1 MSSVPNPQFDTV
13 LASAKAGDS
22 IAFEQLYRMLNRR
35 VASFASARRA
45 ADPEGVVNDVFVRV
59 FKNLPTFEGDENRF
73 IGWVFQIA
81 RNLLID
87 ESRHRQRRVDELLL
101 AEQPTMQA
109 PTNID
114 EEVMSQIE
122 GERLLRQLD
131 CLTDDQRDV
140 VLLRVVADQSLEVV
154 AASLD
159 KNVGAIKSIQ
169 RRALRTLAREFDEI
183 LPEAVSR

>member
-1 MSSVPNPQFDTV
+1 MSSAPNPTFDAV
-13 LASAKAGDS
+13 LAAAKAGDS

-35 VASFASARRA
+35 VASFAAARRA
-45 ADPEGVVNDVFVRV
+45 ADPEGLVNDVFIRV
-59 FKNLPTFEGDENRF
+59 FKNLPTFEGNEDQF
-73 IGWVFQIA
+73 IGWVFQIT
-81 RNLLID
+81 RNRLID

-101 AEQPTMQA
+101 AEQPTRRA
-109 PTNID
+109 HTAV
-114 EEVMSQIE
+114 EEEALSQIE
-122 GERLLRQLD
+122 GERLLGQLD

-159 KNVGAIKSIQ
+159 KSVGAIKSIQ
-169 RRALRTLAREFDEI
+169 RRALRTLAREFGEI